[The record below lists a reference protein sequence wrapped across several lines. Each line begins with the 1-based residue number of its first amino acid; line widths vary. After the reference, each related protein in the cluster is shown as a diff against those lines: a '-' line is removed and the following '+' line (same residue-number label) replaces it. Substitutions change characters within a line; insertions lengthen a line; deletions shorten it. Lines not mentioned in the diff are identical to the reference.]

1 MEIRIN
7 LTGSSVSQNTVL
19 LIGSPG
25 MILNTKSDY
34 VFKEILF
41 LIIEHLPDLMNENS
55 DGFYY

>member
-7 LTGSSVSQNTVL
+7 LTGSSVSQKVL

-25 MILNTKSDY
+25 MILNTKSDS